1 MAKIFIA
8 GEIPEAGYEAL
19 KEYELDV
26 YRGETLINEEELLK
40 RTKDADAVLSL
51 LSTPVNKKII
61 ENAKKVKI
69 IANFGAGFDNID
81 FEYAGEKGVPVTNTP
96 FVSTEATAELTMGL
110 LLAVSR
116 RIAEGDQLCRTT
128 GFNGWAPLFFLGRE
142 VSGKTLGI
150 IGFGNIGR
158 SVAKKANGFN
168 LNVLYYDILRE
179 SEEKEKELG
188 IKYSDFEELLK
199 KSDFITINSAYVPA
213 LKHMID
219 EKEFLLM
226 KNTAYLINCA
236 RGPIVNEK
244 ALIKALKTN
253 EIEGAALDVYEF
265 EPKIG
270 DELKHMKNVVL
281 TPHIGNATVET
292 REQMALCAARNIIQV
307 LKGEK
312 PESPVNT
319 YKKKSL

>member
-1 MAKIFIA
+1 
-8 GEIPEAGYEAL
+8 
-19 KEYELDV
+19 
-26 YRGETLINEEELLK
+26 
-40 RTKDADAVLSL
+40 
-51 LSTPVNKKII
+51 
-61 ENAKKVKI
+61 
-69 IANFGAGFDNID
+69 
-81 FEYAGEKGVPVTNTP
+81 
-96 FVSTEATAELTMGL
+96 MGL

-158 SVAKKANGFN
+158 SVAKKANGFD

-244 ALIKALKTN
+244 ALINALKTKK
-253 EIEGAALDVYEF
+253 IEGAALDVYEF